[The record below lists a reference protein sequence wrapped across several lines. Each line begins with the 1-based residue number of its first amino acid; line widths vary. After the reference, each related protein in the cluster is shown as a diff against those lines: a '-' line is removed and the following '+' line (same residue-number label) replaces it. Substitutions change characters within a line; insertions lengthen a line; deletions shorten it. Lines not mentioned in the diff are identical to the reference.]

1 MIITCPT
8 CAKRYM
14 LDDNLLPKEGRQVR
28 CVACQHIWFQAPLE
42 ETFPILSLQEP
53 GDIFIEPRTSI
64 EKKSSWKFW
73 LFNFTFLV
81 LGLSALIFGREY
93 VITYWPQ
100 AERIYSLIGL
110 RVSHPGADLSIFNTS
125 SLLQREG
132 SDEMLQISGDII
144 NNSNQVRQIP
154 PLKITLLGAA
164 SQPNCKESSEGGK
177 ECVLDS
183 WDHRL
188 SENSLLPGEKI
199 HFETGTHPKAA
210 GTQRI
215 SVEF

>member
-1 MIITCPT
+1 
-8 CAKRYM
+8 M

-42 ETFPILSLQEP
+42 EAFPTLSLQEP
-53 GDIFIEPRTSI
+53 GDIFIEPRTSVD
-64 EKKSSWKFW
+64 KKSSWKFW

-100 AERIYSLIGL
+100 AERVYNLIGL
-110 RVSHPGADLSIFNTS
+110 RISHPGADLSIFNTS

-132 SDEMLQISGDII
+132 PHEMLQISGDII

-164 SQPNCKESSEGGK
+164 SHPSCKEPSAG
-177 ECVLDS
+177 ECVLDTWS
-183 WDHRL
+183 HRL

-199 HFETGTHPKAA
+199 HFETGTHLKAE

>member
-14 LDDNLLPKEGRQVR
+14 LDDNLLPREGRQVR

-42 ETFPILSLQEP
+42 EIFPVLSLQET
-53 GDIFIEPRTSI
+53 GDIFIEPRTSF

-73 LFNFTFLV
+73 FFSFSFLL
-81 LGLSALIFGREY
+81 LGVCFLSFGREH
-93 VITYWPQ
+93 VVTYWPQ
-100 AERIYSLIGL
+100 AEKLYNLIGL
-110 RVSHPGADLSIFNTS
+110 RITHPGADLSIFNTS
-125 SLLQREG
+125 SLLHREG
-132 SDEMLQISGDII
+132 SEEILQISGDII

-154 PLKITLLGAA
+154 PLKVKLLGNF
-164 SQPNCKESSEGGK
+164 SHPNCKEQSGK

-183 WDHRL
+183 WNHRL

-199 HFETGTHPKAA
+199 HFETEAHPKAS
-210 GTQRI
+210 GTHRI